1 MAMHDTIN
9 NMEIDFAEMLR
20 EMEVRPYCSN
30 ERDPYILTGKERL
43 DQPWFSKDHCNEVK
57 VSEK

>member
-43 DQPWFSKDHCNEVK
+43 DQPWFSKDHCNEV
-57 VSEK
+57 